1 MKSWCLVVVACVA
14 LACGSEN
21 AGPTAPSDNGG
32 ASLGG
37 AALAGASGS
46 ASPASAGTAEQV
58 GGGASVGVG
67 GAGNAGAANSG
78 ASGMPSAGTGQAGG
92 GGSEGGSEGGSGGT
106 TATTA
111 GTPTFVAVGYKGLRV
126 RSTDLGVTWTDSQ
139 TLGADGDNE
148 FLLRAVSFGKGVF
161 VALGWK
167 VLSSTDGKTWTEGTN
182 PQHQWLGGVQFSDAG
197 FVAVGGYGYSALS
210 SDGMLWKVGGSMPN
224 NEASRS
230 LAFGSNKFVSATD
243 PGNWYES
250 SDGSSWSLLSGGHTS
265 NQVAYCSGAFKDLS
279 ACSGAFNARG
289 RATAQGV
296 TLRLNNGKLERSTD
310 GSVFNAVADSP
321 SELED
326 VAVGYPKP

>member
-1 MKSWCLVVVACVA
+1 
-14 LACGSEN
+14 
-21 AGPTAPSDNGG
+21 
-32 ASLGG
+32 LGG

-46 ASPASAGTAEQV
+46 ASPASAGTAEQ
-58 GGGASVGVG
+58 GGTGAGASAGVG
-67 GAGNAGAANSG
+67 GAGSAGVVNGG
-78 ASGMPSAGTGQAGG
+78 AGGMPSGGTGQASGAEGGSGG
-92 GGSEGGSEGGSGGT
+92 GGGGASEGGSGGT
-106 TATTA
+106 AATA
-111 GTPTFVAVGYKGLRV
+111 GMPTFVAVGYKGVRV

-167 VLSSTDGKTWTEGTN
+167 VLSSADGKTWTEGTN
-182 PQHQWLGGVQFSDAG
+182 PQHQWLGGVQFSGTG

-210 SDGMLWKVGGSMPN
+210 NDGILWRVGGSMPN

-230 LAFGSNKFVSATD
+230 LAFGSNKLVSATD

-250 SDGSSWSLLSGGHTS
+250 DDGSSWSLLSAGHAS

-279 ACSGAFNARG
+279 ACAGAFNARG
-289 RATAQGV
+289 RATAEGV